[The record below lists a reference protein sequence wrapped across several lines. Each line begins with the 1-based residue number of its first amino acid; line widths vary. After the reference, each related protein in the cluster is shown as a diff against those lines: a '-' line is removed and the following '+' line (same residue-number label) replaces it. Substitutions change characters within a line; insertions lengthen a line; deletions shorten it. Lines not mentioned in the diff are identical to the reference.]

1 MLLHAEDLKIFYG
14 PVEAIHGIS
23 FDVNEGEIV
32 SIVGNN
38 GAGKTTILKTISGLK
53 DFSKGDIQWQG
64 KSIKGMGAAALVKAG
79 IAHTP
84 EGRMVFPNSTVYENL
99 LSGAFIRKDKEGI
112 KKDIEMLKQILSRG
126 GIVSMSNVMF
136 TLIIGMSLGGLLN
149 GLSIFGTLAD
159 AIIRRIDRFRAKDLV
174 LISSLLSLMGY
185 AITGDSQ
192 PTKMLVSNAFRDVYA
207 QKKIDCG
214 VLSRTLDIAGFGE
227 GIFPWTVGGT
237 YFATLFNVSVGRYWY
252 LVFFYYFAIAFNV
265 HTVGRLKS
273 KRYSL

>member
-112 KKDIEMLKQILSRG
+112 KKDIEMYCERFPILGERRKQKAGLLSVGQQQMLAIAR
-126 GIVSMSNVMF
+126 SLMSRPKLLM
-136 TLIIGMSLGGLLN
+136 LDEPSLGLAPVIVAEVYKIIEEINKEGTSILLVEQN
-149 GLSIFGTLAD
+149 AKKALSIANRAYILVTGEITL
-159 AIIRRIDRFRAKDLV
+159 
-174 LISSLLSLMGY
+174 
-185 AITGDSQ
+185 T
-192 PTKMLVSNAFRDVYA
+192 
-207 QKKIDCG
+207 
-214 VLSRTLDIAGFGE
+214 GE
-227 GIFPWTVGGT
+227 GKQ
-237 YFATLFNVSVGRYWY
+237 LLEDDSVRQAY
-252 LVFFYYFAIAFNV
+252 LGV
-265 HTVGRLKS
+265 
-273 KRYSL
+273 

>member
-112 KKDIEMLKQILSRG
+112 KKDIKMYCERFPILGERRKQDFSAE
-126 GIVSMSNVMF
+126 VSNKCWRLPARSCLVQNF
-136 TLIIGMSLGGLLN
+136 LCLMSL
-149 GLSIFGTLAD
+149 
-159 AIIRRIDRFRAKDLV
+159 R
-174 LISSLLSLMGY
+174 
-185 AITGDSQ
+185 
-192 PTKMLVSNAFRDVYA
+192 
-207 QKKIDCG
+207 
-214 VLSRTLDIAGFGE
+214 
-227 GIFPWTVGGT
+227 
-237 YFATLFNVSVGRYWY
+237 
-252 LVFFYYFAIAFNV
+252 
-265 HTVGRLKS
+265 
-273 KRYSL
+273 

>member
-112 KKDIEMLKQILSRG
+112 KKDILSFSIIL
-126 GIVSMSNVMF
+126 
-136 TLIIGMSLGGLLN
+136 
-149 GLSIFGTLAD
+149 
-159 AIIRRIDRFRAKDLV
+159 
-174 LISSLLSLMGY
+174 
-185 AITGDSQ
+185 Q
-192 PTKMLVSNAFRDVYA
+192 
-207 QKKIDCG
+207 
-214 VLSRTLDIAGFGE
+214 
-227 GIFPWTVGGT
+227 
-237 YFATLFNVSVGRYWY
+237 
-252 LVFFYYFAIAFNV
+252 
-265 HTVGRLKS
+265 
-273 KRYSL
+273 